1 MSTGQR
7 VNSNREFNKYD
18 YSQDI
23 RPYIITTVN
32 SNIISDTSTFT
43 GSGGGSGG
51 TINTTILLGL
61 ENIESD
67 VGTISE
73 LTCNTISCYE
83 LSASYI
89 NSFIVRPNNNVS
101 FKGSLDD
108 SDQFLWDSSTSTLNV
123 DANMKVGRS
132 FIHLNYPSDNFGIP
146 QEEYNT
152 DIGMIMQYWN
162 VDYLGTQQAF
172 FGMDGETNRMRFL
185 TGISKGTFNDK
196 IVVDNGESGHNEFGD
211 LEIHALYVS
220 KIIEH
225 DDSLTGLTFQSTND
239 LNIISGGDLNF
250 YGTNVNY
257 NISGGYSLVN
267 NLSNIDLT
275 SITSNINLTVS
286 SGDMNLDVYNGSI
299 DMQVV
304 GDSSDLIII
313 QNSLGD
319 INIVTGSTNID
330 SVHIDTDGGV
340 LMTAESMKVTTNS
353 GKELLFDETNG
364 LTSNIAKT
372 DFQKWISFKD
382 FDAIDG
388 YWFTN
393 RSLITGLPI
402 HYWKKERNEEYSTIY
417 VDVDLSSRLTSLK
430 GYKLKYIYFGYKIE
444 NTDIFDLNTII
455 TQKTFD
461 PTNVTPLTIT
471 QIGYN
476 DINLE
481 VGINISEHYRGIEIG
496 SPFYIQNDNILN
508 IELSISSA
516 ATSDFLF
523 YGCNLEFER
532 NDL

>member
-1 MSTGQR
+1 MFTGQR
-7 VNSNREFNKYD
+7 VDSLRQFNKYD

-23 RPYIITTVN
+23 RPYIMTSVN
-32 SNIISDTSTFT
+32 ANIIADTENFSPE
-43 GSGGGSGG
+43 SGGGQMEE
-51 TINTTILLGL
+51 TVVLVDI
-61 ENIESD
+61 ENIEAAAATIID
-67 VGTISE
+67 LTATTISA
-73 LTCNTISCYE
+73 YE
-83 LSASYI
+83 VSAAYI
-89 NSFIVRPNNNVS
+89 NSFTVKKGNNVTFES
-101 FKGSLDD
+101 TVTGDEFI
-108 SDQFLWDSSTSTLNV
+108 WNSSKSTLNV
-123 DANMKVGRS
+123 DANMKIGKS
-132 FIHLNYPSDNFGIP
+132 FIHLNHPATEVGIP
-146 QEEYNT
+146 QSEYNT

-162 VDYLGTQQAF
+162 VDYLGTQLSF
-172 FGMDGETNRMRFL
+172 FGMDGNTNRLRFL
-185 TGISKGTFNDK
+185 TGVSQGTFNEN
-196 IVVDNGESGHNEFGD
+196 IVVDNGESGHKEYGD
-211 LEIHALYVS
+211 LEINALYVS

-225 DDSLTGLTFQSTND
+225 DSSTTGLTLQSTND

-267 NLSNIDLT
+267 TSEDMNFT
-275 SITSNINLTVS
+275 SISSNLNLTVS
-286 SGDMNLDVYNGSI
+286 SGDTNIDTFNGTLDI
-299 DMQVV
+299 QVV
-304 GDSSDLIII
+304 GDSSDLIVI
-313 QNSLGD
+313 QNTLGD
-319 INIVTGSTNID
+319 INIVTGSTNTD

-340 LMTAESMKVTTNS
+340 LMTSESMKVTTANNA
-353 GKELLFDETNG
+353 ELLFNGTTG
-364 LTSNIAKT
+364 LTTTIAKT

-430 GYKLKYIYFGYKIE
+430 GYKLKRIYFGYKIE
-444 NTDIFDLNTII
+444 NNNIFDLNTII
-455 TQKTFD
+455 TKKTFD
-461 PTNVTPLTIT
+461 PSNVTPLTVT

-481 VGINISEHYRGIEIG
+481 AGINTAEHYRGIEIG

>member
-1 MSTGQR
+1 MFTGQR
-7 VNSNREFNKYD
+7 VESLRQFNKYD

-23 RPYIITTVN
+23 RPYIITSVN
-32 SNIISDTSTFT
+32 ANIIADTDNFSPE
-43 GSGGGSGG
+43 SGGGQMEEEVV
-51 TINTTILLGL
+51 LVDL
-61 ENIESD
+61 ENIEAKA
-67 VGTISE
+67 GTILD
-73 LTCNTISCYE
+73 LTTTTLAAYE
-83 LSASYI
+83 LSTPYI
-89 NSFIVRPNNNVS
+89 NSFTTKPGNNVT
-101 FKGSLDD
+101 FKGTTD
-108 SDQFLWDSSTSTLNV
+108 SNEMIWNSGTSTLNV
-123 DANMKVGRS
+123 DANMKVGKP
-132 FIHLNYPSDNFGIP
+132 FIHLNHLSNNYGVP
-146 QEEYNT
+146 QSEYNT

-162 VDYLGTQQAF
+162 VNFLGTQQAF
-172 FGMDGETNRMRFL
+172 FGMDGNTNRLRFL
-185 TGISKGTFNDK
+185 TGVSKGTFNDK
-196 IVVDNGESGHNEFGD
+196 IVTDNGESGHNEYGD

-220 KIIEH
+220 KIMEH
-225 DDSLTGLTFQSTND
+225 DNSTTGLTIQSTND

-250 YGTNVNY
+250 SGTNVNY

-267 NLSNIDLT
+267 TSEDMNFT
-275 SITSNINLTVS
+275 SISSNLNLTVS
-286 SGDMNLDVYNGSI
+286 SGDTNIDTFNGTLDI
-299 DMQVV
+299 QVA

-313 QNSLGD
+313 QNTLGD
-319 INIVTGSTNID
+319 INIVTGSTNVD

-340 LMTAESMKVTTNS
+340 LMTTESMKVTTANS
-353 GKELLFDETNG
+353 AELLFDGTNG
-364 LTSNIAKT
+364 LTTTMAKT

-417 VDVDLSSRLTSLK
+417 VDVDLSSRLSSLK
-430 GYKLKYIYFGYKIE
+430 GYKLKKIYFGYKIE
-444 NTDIFDLNTII
+444 NSDIFDLNTII
-455 TQKTFD
+455 TKKTFD
-461 PTNVTPLTIT
+461 PTNVTPLTVT

-481 VGINISEHYRGIEIG
+481 AGINTANHYRGIEIG

-508 IELSISSA
+508 IELSISSS